1 MLRYVEVPSHPAAGQ
16 AANVQL
22 QGLVQVVLPAS
33 ATEGGVN
40 FGYEPWWAV
49 LGVLGVLGANCHGKK
64 SRELPT

>member
-40 FGYEPWWAV
+40 FGYD
-49 LGVLGVLGANCHGKK
+49 LGGWSWEFWEFWGPTAMEKNPGNF
-64 SRELPT
+64 LP